1 QRGGQLRPPAAASAV
16 GAPWRPAT
24 LATRRATLP
33 AERLAAPSLRDRP
46 WPLSVAGHDPVSR
59 RRACCLR
66 RPSVSR
72 MREIRTYGLNG
83 NPRKRSRRATAPEVY
98 Q

>member
-1 QRGGQLRPPAAASAV
+1 MVRRPNDPIDKVRELQRSLYRAAK
-16 GAPWRPAT
+16 RN
-24 LATRRATLP
+24 
-33 AERLAAPSLRDRP
+33 RDRRFHALYDRIWRGDVLLEAWKRVRSP
-46 WPLSVAGHDPVSR
+46 TSR

-83 NPRKRSRRATAPEVY
+83 DLRKRSRRATAPEVY

>member
-1 QRGGQLRPPAAASAV
+1 MVARPKHPIENVRELQRRLYMAAKRKRERRFHALFEI
-16 GAPWRPAT
+16 WRSDA
-24 LATRRATLP
+24 L
-33 AERLAAPSLRDRP
+33 LAAWGTSLS
-46 WPLSVAGHDPVSR
+46 W
-59 RRACCLR
+59 RRACCVR

-83 NPRKRSRRATAPEVY
+83 DLRKRSLSATAPEVY